1 MYLWKSTILLSKF
14 QRFIEI
20 IWQGYVDKEPWK
32 FREILGQFFS
42 CFLNQLLE
50 RFMKDLSK
58 IYESSKKFFQHLEI
72 LPTSFLSTTK
82 KPQNSKTRT
91 NKINHVQAIIYAD
104 TYYNITTGN
113 RRGIFHWTF
122 ITLYSCYFGC
132 PLPIILILKYEWAH
146 HQSYVRLCR
155 EL

>member
-32 FREILGQFFS
+32 FREILGQFF
-42 CFLNQLLE
+42 FLFSQPIIGKIYE
-50 RFMKDLSK
+50 RFMKVVRN
-58 IYESSKKFFQHLEI
+58 SSNILKFFQHPFYQLQ
-72 LPTSFLSTTK
+72 K
-82 KPQNSKTRT
+82 NPQNSKTRI

-146 HQSYVRLCR
+146 HQSSVRLCR